1 LTDPVPFRPSPQGQP
16 PPHTSDEDYVATG
29 WDMSDEDDLNLMRR
43 RYGFEWRTRA
53 RSQIKRE

>member
-1 LTDPVPFRPSPQGQP
+1 
-16 PPHTSDEDYVATG
+16 
-29 WDMSDEDDLNLMRR
+29 MSDEDDLNLMRR